1 MAAANNEFFEALSML
16 EHERGITAEYL
27 IEKIKAAIVIAVKK
41 NYEVEDDH
49 VMVEIDPS
57 TGKFNVALIQDVV
70 ADEDWYD
77 EHSEIGI
84 TEAQH
89 IRKSYQV
96 GDRVVTPL
104 KTKDFGRIAAQT
116 AKHVIRQG
124 IREAERSQQ
133 LSEIQSRAHDIV
145 QATVTRVDPEKGIVA
160 LDLGKGGEPMRKYGG
175 FALETQ
181 HYPCSPSHPEFPS
194 TVLRAGK
201 VFRATTTLRFFTGK
215 QCGKL

>member
-27 IEKIKAAIVIAVKK
+27 IDKIKAAIIIAVKK

-49 VMVEIDPS
+49 VMVEIDPE

-104 KTKDFGRIAAQT
+104 DQGLRPHRRPDRKARHPSGHPRGRAQP
-116 AKHVIRQG
+116 A
-124 IREAERSQQ
+124 AER
-133 LSEIQSRAHDIV
+133 
-145 QATVTRVDPEKGIVA
+145 DPV
-160 LDLGKGGEPMRKYGG
+160 PRPR
-175 FALETQ
+175 
-181 HYPCSPSHPEFPS
+181 H
-194 TVLRAGK
+194 RAGH
-201 VFRATTTLRFFTGK
+201 RHPR
-215 QCGKL
+215 